1 MLMLRFIA
9 SLRDN
14 KNELSEGSSSYSW
27 IAGGNERRG
36 STWHVQNRQPERGGG
51 GGGGGERTRTVV
63 VKVTVASE
71 R

>member
-27 IAGGNERRG
+27 IAGGSERRG
-36 STWHVQNRQPERGGG
+36 STWQVQNRQPEREE
-51 GGGGGERTRTVV
+51 GGERTRTVV
-63 VKVTVASE
+63 VKVTLASE